1 MLEILNKHLFK
12 FWILLAALAVL
23 NFAVWR
29 ETVLVSPAEN
39 FTVNFLN
46 VGQGDSSL
54 VVLPGGVKLL
64 IDGGRPDK
72 RVLEELTEVL
82 PANDRYL
89 DLVLATHND
98 ADHLGG
104 LVEVL
109 KRYEVG
115 VFLYNGRDDSNLAH
129 FAEVMTIV
137 AEKNIPVISLA
148 QGDKIKH
155 GESLGEIL
163 WPTTSVLAQKS
174 TNEGSIVLKLLAGE
188 VTSLFAGDIGE
199 KTEKLLA
206 SILSPVDILK
216 IPHHGSKY
224 SSSANFLNLL
234 QPRLS
239 VIEVGKNSY
248 GHPTAEVLSRLAQIG
263 ASIYRTDLDGRVTVE
278 VLGGKLRIFKE
289 N

>member
-1 MLEILNKHLFK
+1 MLEILNKHLLK
-12 FWILLAALAVL
+12 IGILLAALVVL
-23 NFAVWR
+23 NFAVWQKLF
-29 ETVLVSPAEN
+29 LVPPAESL
-39 FTVNFLN
+39 TVDFLN

-54 VVLPGGVKLL
+54 VMLPGGVKLL

-104 LVEVL
+104 LVEIL

-115 VFLYNGRDDSNLAH
+115 VFLYNGRDDNNLAH
-129 FAEVMTIV
+129 FAEAMTIA
-137 AEKNIPVISLA
+137 AEKNIPVVSLE
-148 QGDKIKH
+148 QGDKIKNSESV
-155 GESLGEIL
+155 GEVL
-163 WPTTSVLAQKS
+163 WPIPSALTQKS
-174 TNEGSIVLKLLAGE
+174 TNEGSVVLKLLAGE
-188 VTSLFAGDIGE
+188 VTALFAGDIGE

-206 SILSPVDILK
+206 GILSPVDILK

-224 SSSANFLNLL
+224 SSSVNFLNFL
-234 QPRLS
+234 QPRLA

-263 ASIYRTDLDGRVTVE
+263 ASIYRTDLDGRVTIE
-278 VLGGKLRIFKE
+278 VLGGKLQIFKE

>member
-1 MLEILNKHLFK
+1 MLEILNKHLLK
-12 FWILLAALAVL
+12 IGILLAALVVL
-23 NFAVWR
+23 NFAVWQ
-29 ETVLVSPAEN
+29 ELFLVPPAESL
-39 FTVNFLN
+39 TVDFLN

-54 VVLPGGVKLL
+54 VMLPGGVKLL

-72 RVLEELTEVL
+72 RGLEELTEVL

-115 VFLYNGRDDSNLAH
+115 VFLYNGRDDNNLAH
-129 FAEVMTIV
+129 FAEAMTIA
-137 AEKNIPVISLA
+137 AEKNIPVVSLE
-148 QGDKIKH
+148 QGDKIKNSESV
-155 GESLGEIL
+155 GEVL
-163 WPTTSVLAQKS
+163 WPIPSALTQKS
-174 TNEGSIVLKLLAGE
+174 TNEGSVVLKLLAGE
-188 VTSLFAGDIGE
+188 AAALFAGDIGE

-206 SILSPVDILK
+206 GILSPVDILK

-224 SSSANFLNLL
+224 SSSVNFLNFL
-234 QPRLS
+234 QPRLA

-263 ASIYRTDLDGRVTVE
+263 ASIYRTDLDGRVTIE
-278 VLGGKLRIFKE
+278 VLGGKLQIFKE